1 MRTAIKTLAII
12 VVALVA
18 VQASMH
24 AWGSAGL
31 EQYLAAG
38 GVVDFNSPTPLPV
51 VEYTGLIIHGMNGMY
66 VIPLVVLVLTIVS
79 LISRIRGAAPRAF
92 ILLGLVVLQVTFG
105 LLGHVITVF
114 ALLHG
119 INAILIATT
128 AVITARWASKPGTQA
143 TAQAPQRTAAHV

>member
-1 MRTAIKTLAII
+1 
-12 VVALVA
+12 
-18 VQASMH
+18 
-24 AWGSAGL
+24 
-31 EQYLAAG
+31 
-38 GVVDFNSPTPLPV
+38 
-51 VEYTGLIIHGMNGMY
+51 MNGMY

-79 LISRIRGAAPRAF
+79 LISRIRGGAAPRAF